1 VFEIYSRQPRKTSRT
16 CKTWLVRTGI
26 SHRRVTHLIIMTT
39 RCQALS
45 STGRSYKAAGLRG
58 CLSTQI
64 GAGGTSPK
72 LLGPVLAPKKSTA
85 LSLSLSLSLS
95 SKLQRRPLIVIT
107 LVPSVESLSIIS
119 TGKSSLVASQAYDVY
134 HEQRTITN
142 LRRVRGKAP
151 NPATWHVRPDH
162 QASKCSS

>member
-1 VFEIYSRQPRKTSRT
+1 MFEIYSRQPRKTSRT

-85 LSLSLSLSLS
+85 LSLS
-95 SKLQRRPLIVIT
+95 SKLQRRPFIT

-151 NPATWHVRPDH
+151 NPATWRVRPGH